1 MDQEKDVLNGKK
13 ISCIAFDLDRTLL
26 RSDGSLSAR
35 TRQALE
41 LAAGR
46 GIELA
51 ALSGRPFCALPDAV
65 LSLSGL
71 HYAAVSNGAAV
82 YRIGSAAKA
91 ERIHSRTLEKEDVLW
106 ILRGMQARFESGEI
120 SYEVFVEGVSY
131 APKEYLESL
140 EAYGFSVQAAEYTR
154 STRSPVENIISFI
167 ETNAGQL
174 DSLDIILKDSAGKMA
189 LSKSLSREM
198 PGIYVTS
205 SMAHRIEISH
215 RDASKA
221 EGLRYILQELDLPAA
236 ETLAFGDGDNDADML
251 RFAGIGA
258 AVKNAAPECLAAAD
272 LVCGSNDEDGVAQ
285 VIEKIPGSE

>member
-1 MDQEKDVLNGKK
+1 MDQGKDVLSGKK
-13 ISCIAFDLDRTLL
+13 FSCLAFDLDRTLL

-51 ALSGRPFCALPDAV
+51 ALSGRPFCALPDAI

-82 YRIGSAAKA
+82 YRIGCAAKA
-91 ERIHSRTLEKEDVLW
+91 ERIYSRTLEKKDVLR

-131 APKEYLESL
+131 APEEYLESL
-140 EAYGFSVQAAEYTR
+140 EAYGFNEQTAEYTR
-154 STRSPVENIISFI
+154 STRRPVENILSFI
-167 ETNAGQL
+167 EANAEQL
-174 DSLDIILKDSAGKMA
+174 DSLDIILKDSTGKMA
-189 LSKSLSREM
+189 LSKRLLQEM

-205 SMAHRIEISH
+205 SMAHRVEISH
-215 RDASKA
+215 RNASKA
-221 EGLRYILQELDLPAA
+221 EGLRFILQELGLPAA
-236 ETLAFGDGDNDADML
+236 EAIAFGDGENDADML

-272 LVCGSNDEDGVAQ
+272 LVCESNDEDGAAQ
-285 VIEKIPGSE
+285 AIEKILGAE

>member
-1 MDQEKDVLNGKK
+1 MERKKDMLNGKK

-35 TRQALE
+35 TKHALE
-41 LAAGR
+41 LAASR

-51 ALSGRPFCALPDAV
+51 ALSGRPFCALPGV
-65 LSLSGL
+65 ILSLSGL

-82 YRIGSAAKA
+82 YRIGCAAEA
-91 ERIHSRTLEKEDVLW
+91 ERIHSRTLEKEDVLR
-106 ILRGMQARFESGEI
+106 ILRGMQPLFESRSI
-120 SYEVFVEGVSY
+120 SYEVFTGGISY
-131 APKEYLESL
+131 APEEYLRSL
-140 EAYGFSVQAAEYTR
+140 EKYGFSAQAADYTR
-154 STRSPVENIISFI
+154 STRRPVENIISFI

-189 LSKSLSREM
+189 LSKRLLQEM

-205 SMAHRIEISH
+205 SMAHRVEISH
-215 RDASKA
+215 RNASKA
-221 EGLRYILQELDLPAA
+221 EGLRFILQELGLPAA
-236 ETLAFGDGDNDADML
+236 EAIAFGDGENDADML

-272 LVCGSNDEDGVAQ
+272 LVCGSNDEDGAAQ
-285 VIEKIPGSE
+285 LIEKILGAE